1 MTMDY
6 NKYLKVLVAVG
17 ALVVAYGVGHHF
29 GAVQRPALTRLPQ
42 PLAMQRLAQQ
52 RPIVVNCGCGKT
64 AKHNKHASQ
73 PKVAKHKK
81 HKAKAGKPKA
91 EAPPTK

>member
-1 MTMDY
+1 MDY
-6 NKYLKVLVAVG
+6 KKYLKVLAVVG

-42 PLAMQRLAQQ
+42 PAAMHQRLAQQ
-52 RPIVVNCGCGKT
+52 RPIVVNCGCGKKTT
-64 AKHNKHASQ
+64 AKKATK

-91 EAPPTK
+91 DAPPKT